1 MTIADIYMAKNLLV
15 DLLNCQVT
23 TDTLENLML
32 DFLVLCT
39 DGTDLRS
46 TAPLLLTFTG
56 SNMAMDDWLLN
67 RFTRT
72 MKMNPLLSSKI
83 LRAC

>member
-15 DLLNCQVT
+15 DLLNYQVT

-32 DFLVLCT
+32 DFLVFYT

-46 TAPLLLTFTG
+46 TAPFTPHIYWFIHAYG
-56 SNMAMDDWLLN
+56 WL
-67 RFTRT
+67 
-72 MKMNPLLSSKI
+72 
-83 LRAC
+83 AAE